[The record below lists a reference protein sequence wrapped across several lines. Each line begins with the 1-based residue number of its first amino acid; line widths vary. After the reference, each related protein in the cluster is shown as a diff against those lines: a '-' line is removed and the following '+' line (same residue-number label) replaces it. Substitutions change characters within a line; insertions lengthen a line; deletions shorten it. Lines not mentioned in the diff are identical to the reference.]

1 MPSSGVSEV
10 SYSVLMYN
18 NKEIF
23 GLEQAGTER
32 AEVLKKKKSIPK
44 NHVKAHNHLY
54 S

>member
-18 NKEIF
+18 NNLKN
-23 GLEQAGTER
+23 
-32 AEVLKKKKSIPK
+32 LKKKNISVSGVDIFIS
-44 NHVKAHNHLY
+44 NQLADALGVHTG